1 MASGPQ
7 FGGPAST
14 RQPVLTTPKP
24 EEETSMTTKTA
35 YDYHHRWEPRNLRKR
50 LGTALA
56 TALCAACLGLAG
68 LMLLPGLLGY
78 QRYVITS
85 GSMTGTYDRGSVV
98 FDKVVPVS
106 DLRVGD
112 AITYTPP
119 AGLGPSGRITHRI
132 VWIGS
137 DQLGRQTLRTKGDA
151 NETAD
156 PWTFTLDG
164 ATQARVA
171 FHVPYVGY
179 VLSALAIR
187 QVRMVL
193 IGLPALLIAFA
204 VLVSFRRDV
213 RKAATAP
220 EARS

>member
-1 MASGPQ
+1 M
-7 FGGPAST
+7 
-14 RQPVLTTPKP
+14 K
-24 EEETSMTTKTA
+24 TKAA
-35 YDYHHRWEPRNLRKR
+35 YDYHYRWEPGSPRGRF
-50 LGTALA
+50 GTALA
-56 TALCAACLGLAG
+56 TALCAVCLSLAG

-85 GSMTGTYDRGSVV
+85 GSMTGTYDRGSIV
-98 FDKVVPVS
+98 FDDVVSVS

-119 AGLGPSGRITHRI
+119 PGSGPSGRITHRI

-137 DQLGRQTLRTKGDA
+137 DQFGRRALRTQGDA
-151 NETAD
+151 NESAD

-164 ATQARVA
+164 PTQARVA

-187 QVRMVL
+187 QARMLL
-193 IGLPALLIAFA
+193 IGLPALLIAVA
-204 VLVSFRRDV
+204 IVLSFRRDV
-213 RKAATAP
+213 RRAAVAM
-220 EARS
+220 EARSSAPVTEARS

>member
-1 MASGPQ
+1 
-7 FGGPAST
+7 
-14 RQPVLTTPKP
+14 
-24 EEETSMTTKTA
+24 MTTKAA
-35 YDYHHRWEPRNLRKR
+35 YEYHYRWEPKSPRQR

-56 TALCAACLGLAG
+56 TALCAVCLSLAG
-68 LMLLPGLLGY
+68 LMLLPGLFGY

-85 GSMTGTYDRGSVV
+85 GSMTGTYDRGSIV
-98 FDKVVPVS
+98 FDDVVPVS

-119 AGLGPSGRITHRI
+119 PGSGPTGRITHRI

-137 DQLGRQTLRTKGDA
+137 DQFGRPALRTQGDA
-151 NETAD
+151 NESAD

-164 ATQARVA
+164 QSQARVA

-187 QVRMVL
+187 QARMLL
-193 IGLPALLIAFA
+193 IGLPALLIAVA
-204 VLVSFRRDV
+204 IVLSFRRDV
-213 RKAATAP
+213 RKAGLAMKARSSGAAT

>member
-1 MASGPQ
+1 
-7 FGGPAST
+7 
-14 RQPVLTTPKP
+14 
-24 EEETSMTTKTA
+24 MTTKTA
-35 YDYHHRWEPRNLRKR
+35 YDYHYRWEPKSPRKR

-85 GSMTGTYDRGSVV
+85 GSMTGSYDRGSVV
-98 FDKVVPVS
+98 FDKVVPVA
-106 DLRVGD
+106 DLEVGD

-119 AGLGPSGRITHRI
+119 LGSGPSGRITHRI

-137 DQLGRQTLRTKGDA
+137 DQFGRRVLRTKGDA
-151 NETAD
+151 NEAAD
-156 PWTFTLDG
+156 PWTFALDG

-187 QVRMVL
+187 QARMVL

-204 VLVSFRRDV
+204 VLVGFARDV
-213 RKAATAP
+213 RKETAR

>member
-1 MASGPQ
+1 
-7 FGGPAST
+7 
-14 RQPVLTTPKP
+14 
-24 EEETSMTTKTA
+24 MTTKTA
-35 YDYHHRWEPRNLRKR
+35 YDYHYRWEPRSPRKR

-98 FDKVVPVS
+98 FDEVVPVS

-119 AGLGPSGRITHRI
+119 AGPGPSGRITHRI

-137 DQLGRQTLRTKGDA
+137 DQFGRQTLRTKGDA
-151 NETAD
+151 NEAAD

-171 FHVPYVGY
+171 FHFPYVGY
-179 VLSALAIR
+179 VLSALAVR
-187 QVRMVL
+187 QVRMAV
-193 IGLPALLIAFA
+193 IGLPALLIALC
-204 VLVSFRRDV
+204 VLVGFLRDV
-213 RKAATAP
+213 RKAATAA
-220 EARS
+220 ETRS